1 LIIEKYSN
9 MCSAGGD
16 EEEIR
21 NCIKK
26 DIKGHVDKLKVSP
39 LGNLIAV
46 KKGSR
51 GGRSILLTAHMDEV
65 AFIVKS
71 IEKEGMIKFYPIGSI
86 LTKTLIGNAVQVGKK
101 KLPGVI
107 SHKTF
112 HFMSQQERKKVPEQ
126 KELSIDV
133 GASSKEEVKDISPGD
148 YVYFRS
154 RFFTQNNCFYGKA
167 LDDRAGCSAL
177 TEVLKSYKG
186 DKRPGLSIITTY
198 TVQEEVGLRGG
209 ATAAY
214 GRRDIQFNLNLEAT
228 TCSDREIKKTYS
240 PSTVF
245 GEGPAISFMDRTSIA
260 QRKLLDFVTE
270 VAGKHRIPYQLK
282 KTVTGG
288 TDSGVIH
295 LTGEGVPSI
304 TVSVPVRYIHA
315 PWGILDRKDFKNYI
329 ALAKAVVQEAEH
341 FDP

>member
-1 LIIEKYSN
+1 MIIEKYSN
-9 MCSAGGD
+9 ICSAGGD

-26 DIKGHVDKLKVSP
+26 DVKGHADELKVSP
-39 LGNLIAV
+39 LGNLTAV

-51 GGRSILLTAHMDEV
+51 DGKSILLTAHMDEV

-71 IEKEGMIKFYPIGSI
+71 IEKEGLIKFYPIGGL
-86 LTKTLIGNAVQVGKK
+86 LTKTLIGKDVQVGKK

-112 HFMSQQERKKVPEQ
+112 HFMTPEERKKVPAQ

-133 GASSKEEVKDISPGD
+133 GASSKEEVKDVSPGD

-154 RFFTQNNCFYGKA
+154 EFFTQNNCYFGKA
-167 LDDRAGCSAL
+167 FDDRAGCSAL
-177 TEVLKSYKG
+177 TEILKSYKG
-186 DKRPGLSIITTY
+186 DKRPGFSIIAIY

-214 GRRDIQFNLNLEAT
+214 GKRDIRFNLNLEAT

-240 PSTVF
+240 PSTVS

-260 QRKLLDFVTE
+260 QRKLLDFVME
-270 VAGKHRIPYQLK
+270 VAGKHRIPCQLK

-288 TDSGVIH
+288 TDSGAIH
-295 LTGEGVPSI
+295 LTEEGVPSI

-315 PWGILDRKDFKNYI
+315 PWGILNIKDFKNYI
-329 ALAKAVVQEAEH
+329 ALAKALVQEAEN
-341 FDP
+341 FDR